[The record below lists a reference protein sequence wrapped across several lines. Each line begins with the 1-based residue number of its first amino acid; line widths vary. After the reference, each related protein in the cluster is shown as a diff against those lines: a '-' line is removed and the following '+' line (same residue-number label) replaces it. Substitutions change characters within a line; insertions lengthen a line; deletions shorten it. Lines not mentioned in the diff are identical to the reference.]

1 MFGACA
7 GWGLMSPVGKDA
19 MLHGFDGI
27 TMVSF
32 RVAGACLL
40 FWIASLFAPK
50 EQVPWRDRLMFI
62 GAALTGLLFNQ
73 CCFTIGLSI
82 TSPINASIVTT
93 SMPIFAMILAAL
105 ILREPITGKKAL
117 GVLMGCSGALILILS
132 SAAHADARVGDIR
145 GDLLCLFAQF
155 SFALYLSLF
164 NPLIK
169 RYNVFTVNKYMFSWA
184 TLMLLPL
191 SSYHVY
197 GVISQPIPLLT
208 WIEVGY
214 VVVCGTFFCYIL
226 TMIGQ
231 RTLRPTVVSV
241 YNYVQPIVA
250 VAASLIMMA
259 NAAAPLNT
267 AASPGTAAASSYD
280 EFSILAGMDNGD
292 TDIDINMDGQFDV
305 KDCFYLMAYDYRKE
319 LEPAIEN
326 NILSIADFD
335 MSGSVDHADSD
346 ILLKYLVTRKK
357 AKGLASLIARGYE
370 REIAT
375 EALEATLASTPKNVE
390 EESLKKDFFI
400 AKNKFLKF
408 EDLYIRKQKIFAY
421 LARKGYKY
429 EDIKRVIEEEYNE
442 A

>member
-214 VVVCGTFFCYIL
+214 VVVFGTFFCYIL

-250 VAASLIMMA
+250 VAASLIMGISTMK
-259 NAAAPLNT
+259 LT
-267 AASPGTAAASSYD
+267 HVLSVVLV
-280 EFSILAGMDNGD
+280 FSGVWLV
-292 TDIDINMDGQFDV
+292 V
-305 KDCFYLMAYDYRKE
+305 KSKSRK
-319 LEPAIEN
+319 
-326 NILSIADFD
+326 D
-335 MSGSVDHADSD
+335 
-346 ILLKYLVTRKK
+346 
-357 AKGLASLIARGYE
+357 
-370 REIAT
+370 
-375 EALEATLASTPKNVE
+375 
-390 EESLKKDFFI
+390 
-400 AKNKFLKF
+400 
-408 EDLYIRKQKIFAY
+408 
-421 LARKGYKY
+421 
-429 EDIKRVIEEEYNE
+429 IEEERQEKKNV
-442 A
+442 

>member
-250 VAASLIMMA
+250 VAASLIMGISTMKLTHVLA
-259 NAAAPLNT
+259 VVLV
-267 AASPGTAAASSYD
+267 
-280 EFSILAGMDNGD
+280 FSGVWLV
-292 TDIDINMDGQFDV
+292 V
-305 KDCFYLMAYDYRKE
+305 KSKSRK
-319 LEPAIEN
+319 
-326 NILSIADFD
+326 D
-335 MSGSVDHADSD
+335 
-346 ILLKYLVTRKK
+346 
-357 AKGLASLIARGYE
+357 
-370 REIAT
+370 
-375 EALEATLASTPKNVE
+375 
-390 EESLKKDFFI
+390 
-400 AKNKFLKF
+400 
-408 EDLYIRKQKIFAY
+408 
-421 LARKGYKY
+421 
-429 EDIKRVIEEEYNE
+429 IEEECQEKKNV
-442 A
+442 

>member
-250 VAASLIMMA
+250 VAASLIMGISTMKLTHVLA
-259 NAAAPLNT
+259 VVLV
-267 AASPGTAAASSYD
+267 
-280 EFSILAGMDNGD
+280 FSGVWLV
-292 TDIDINMDGQFDV
+292 V
-305 KDCFYLMAYDYRKE
+305 KSKSRK
-319 LEPAIEN
+319 
-326 NILSIADFD
+326 D
-335 MSGSVDHADSD
+335 
-346 ILLKYLVTRKK
+346 
-357 AKGLASLIARGYE
+357 
-370 REIAT
+370 
-375 EALEATLASTPKNVE
+375 
-390 EESLKKDFFI
+390 
-400 AKNKFLKF
+400 
-408 EDLYIRKQKIFAY
+408 
-421 LARKGYKY
+421 
-429 EDIKRVIEEEYNE
+429 IEEERLEKKNV
-442 A
+442 

>member
-1 MFGACA
+1 MKTSKALIAHLAMFGACA

-40 FWIASLFAPK
+40 FWIASLFVPK

-191 SSYHVY
+191 SSYYVY
-197 GVISQPIPLLT
+197 GVISQPILLLT

-250 VAASLIMMA
+250 VAASLIMGISTMKLTHVLA
-259 NAAAPLNT
+259 VVLV
-267 AASPGTAAASSYD
+267 
-280 EFSILAGMDNGD
+280 FSGVWLV
-292 TDIDINMDGQFDV
+292 V
-305 KDCFYLMAYDYRKE
+305 KSKSRK
-319 LEPAIEN
+319 
-326 NILSIADFD
+326 D
-335 MSGSVDHADSD
+335 
-346 ILLKYLVTRKK
+346 
-357 AKGLASLIARGYE
+357 
-370 REIAT
+370 
-375 EALEATLASTPKNVE
+375 
-390 EESLKKDFFI
+390 
-400 AKNKFLKF
+400 
-408 EDLYIRKQKIFAY
+408 
-421 LARKGYKY
+421 
-429 EDIKRVIEEEYNE
+429 IEEERQEKKNV
-442 A
+442 

>member
-208 WIEVGY
+208 WIEAGY

-250 VAASLIMMA
+250 VAASLIMGISTMKLTHVLA
-259 NAAAPLNT
+259 VVLV
-267 AASPGTAAASSYD
+267 
-280 EFSILAGMDNGD
+280 FSGVWLV
-292 TDIDINMDGQFDV
+292 V
-305 KDCFYLMAYDYRKE
+305 KSKSRK
-319 LEPAIEN
+319 
-326 NILSIADFD
+326 D
-335 MSGSVDHADSD
+335 
-346 ILLKYLVTRKK
+346 
-357 AKGLASLIARGYE
+357 
-370 REIAT
+370 
-375 EALEATLASTPKNVE
+375 
-390 EESLKKDFFI
+390 
-400 AKNKFLKF
+400 
-408 EDLYIRKQKIFAY
+408 
-421 LARKGYKY
+421 
-429 EDIKRVIEEEYNE
+429 IEEERQEKKNV
-442 A
+442 